1 MLKLPLNHLRNAA
14 LASGALLLVPLILTL
29 ANPLSRLRGGPGGGF
44 DWMPGSFLLMGAML
58 FAAILGVQL
67 VVRHAG
73 SPTLRIALVLAILAA
88 FGLVWVELA
97 VDGVSQ
103 LAISMILPCPASS
116 PVDPAMP
123 PVRLAI
129 AP

>member
-1 MLKLPLNHLRNAA
+1 MFNLTSSHLRNAA

-44 DWMPGSFLLMGAML
+44 DWMPGSFLVMGAML
-58 FAAILGVQL
+58 FAAILGVQAAL
-67 VVRHAG
+67 KHAG

-88 FGLVWVELA
+88 FGLIWIELA

-103 LAISMILPCPASS
+103 LAISMVLPCPAST
-116 PVDPAMP
+116 PVDADML

-129 AP
+129 AR